1 MTADLVTLLFLLAFV
16 LWGAKR
22 GAVRMLTSALG
33 LAASVILGFV
43 LYRPIASVL
52 ENMGIADGLTAK
64 LVENIDKMIN
74 LPGVM
79 RDVMNVTGAENE
91 FARSVA
97 GAALSLVSFLAVV
110 LLVRA
115 VLLVVNAVLGT
126 AGSLPVIK
134 QSNRMLGGI
143 AGFVIGAVAAFL
155 IFGIIAAVE
164 IFSGADIA
172 DDIFRGSF
180 LASLLYD
187 NNPLLG
193 LLIK

>member
-1 MTADLVTLLFLLAFV
+1 MTADLVTLLFMLAFV
-16 LWGAKR
+16 LWGAKK

-33 LAASVILGFV
+33 LAASVVLGFV
-43 LYRPIASVL
+43 LYRPIASLL
-52 ENMGIADGLTAK
+52 ENLGIADGLTAK
-64 LVENIDKMIN
+64 LVENIDEMID

-79 RDVMNVTGAENE
+79 RDIMNVTGAENE

-97 GAALSLVSFLAVV
+97 GAAVSLVSFLAVV

-115 VLLVVNAVLGT
+115 VLLIVNAVLGT

-134 QSNRMLGGI
+134 QSNRLLGGI
-143 AGFVIGAVAAFL
+143 VGFAVGAVAVFL
-155 IFGIIAAVE
+155 IFGIIAVVE
-164 IFSGADIA
+164 IFSSADIA
-172 DDIFRGSF
+172 GDLFQGSF